1 MDKIKLKIFANEHW
15 WGGSAALGYTMPYD
29 CKSNCTVDQIHNTT
43 NNQVSPVIMSD
54 HGRILYAPGGLIYTF
69 NGGELTV
76 CGEDIVYKTLD
87 GGIKA
92 CFEYLK
98 TNIFPDDGEFPD
110 EDLIIH
116 PQYNTWIELTHC
128 QCEEK
133 IREYA
138 ENLVKNGMPRG
149 VIMIDAT
156 WQEDYG
162 VWDFHPGRFK
172 DPKGMIDRMHELGFK
187 VMLWTAPFV
196 SPDSLTY
203 MELSKRGLLL
213 KNSYG
218 EDAVR
223 HWWDGYSAVLDLTNN
238 ETEIWFKEQL
248 DRLQKNYGVDGFK
261 FDAGDSEFY
270 RADDITAK
278 PVTPNGQCGIY
289 GMFGANYPLNE
300 YRACFGLAGK
310 PLVQRLA
317 DKEHSWGI
325 NGMASLIP
333 NSLAQSLGGYRF
345 ICPDMIGGGEYRS
358 FFDGAA
364 LDEELFVRYAQCSAL
379 MPMMQFSANPFR
391 VLSGENAELCRKA
404 AWLHEDNGKYILNL
418 IKKCI
423 KNKLPIIAPVG
434 YYDSAADISE
444 KDSFM
449 LSDELLVSPITKK
462 GIKEKEIYLP
472 QGDWRS
478 WNGEKYAGGNKI
490 KIKVTIEDLP
500 FFKKIK
506 KIR

>member
-69 NGGELTV
+69 KGGELTV

-172 DPKGMIDRMHELGFK
+172 DPI
-187 VMLWTAPFV
+187 
-196 SPDSLTY
+196 
-203 MELSKRGLLL
+203 
-213 KNSYG
+213 
-218 EDAVR
+218 
-223 HWWDGYSAVLDLTNN
+223 
-238 ETEIWFKEQL
+238 
-248 DRLQKNYGVDGFK
+248 
-261 FDAGDSEFY
+261 
-270 RADDITAK
+270 
-278 PVTPNGQCGIY
+278 
-289 GMFGANYPLNE
+289 
-300 YRACFGLAGK
+300 
-310 PLVQRLA
+310 
-317 DKEHSWGI
+317 
-325 NGMASLIP
+325 
-333 NSLAQSLGGYRF
+333 
-345 ICPDMIGGGEYRS
+345 
-358 FFDGAA
+358 
-364 LDEELFVRYAQCSAL
+364 
-379 MPMMQFSANPFR
+379 
-391 VLSGENAELCRKA
+391 
-404 AWLHEDNGKYILNL
+404 
-418 IKKCI
+418 
-423 KNKLPIIAPVG
+423 
-434 YYDSAADISE
+434 
-444 KDSFM
+444 
-449 LSDELLVSPITKK
+449 
-462 GIKEKEIYLP
+462 
-472 QGDWRS
+472 
-478 WNGEKYAGGNKI
+478 
-490 KIKVTIEDLP
+490 
-500 FFKKIK
+500 
-506 KIR
+506 